1 VIETPASAAPEPQI
15 GQLREKYLDLL
26 LAPDARGARD
36 LARTALESGVS
47 ASALYL
53 QVITPAMHEIGRL
66 WESAQITVAQEHL
79 STQISQMVIA
89 TLGGQ
94 IAGGEP
100 IGAGRA
106 AIVASSP
113 GERHALGGAMVA
125 DFLESQGWDVLA
137 LGADIPVHELID
149 LTQDREA
156 HVVALST
163 ALPGNLLSV
172 TRTCQL
178 LRRLPNPPLIVV
190 GGRAYRGDESRA
202 TAVGADAFADDP
214 ETLLDLLQSKFGA
227 D

>member
-1 VIETPASAAPEPQI
+1 VIEIPASAAPEPQI

-94 IAGGEP
+94 IAGAEP
-100 IGAGRA
+100 IGAGRV

-137 LGADIPVHELID
+137 LGADIPVHELVE
-149 LTQDREA
+149 LTQHREA
-156 HVVALST
+156 DVVALST

-178 LRRLPNPPLIVV
+178 LRRLPKPPLIVV

-202 TAVGADAFADDP
+202 LAVGADAFADDP
-214 ETLLDLLQSKFGA
+214 ETLLDLLQSKFSA